1 MYPDAQIAALCAAE
15 GLGEAY
21 RAIVDDWWAPL
32 AEAIVGRAGG
42 GPLVVG
48 INGAQGSG
56 KSTLA
61 AFLALL
67 LRARGLRVAVL
78 SLDDLYLGRQHRAE
92 LARRVHPLFATRGVP
107 GTHDVALGA
116 VLIDALMDR
125 GCAGA
130 SVDLPRFDKASDDR
144 APTSLPVATP
154 VDVVLFEGWCVGAAP
169 MATADL
175 AAPINRLEAED
186 DPQAIWRRAINA
198 HLAGDYAAL
207 IGRIDM
213 LIMLAVPDFACV
225 RTLRGRQEAALA
237 ARHPDGAGVMD
248 DAALDRFISHYE
260 RLTRA
265 MLAEMPARADV
276 VVRLDAAGR
285 PLAISPLAKASG
297 RA

>member
-1 MYPDAQIAALCAAE
+1 
-15 GLGEAY
+15 
-21 RAIVDDWWAPL
+21 
-32 AEAIVGRAGG
+32 
-42 GPLVVG
+42 
-48 INGAQGSG
+48 
-56 KSTLA
+56 
-61 AFLALL
+61 
-67 LRARGLRVAVL
+67 
-78 SLDDLYLGRQHRAE
+78 
-92 LARRVHPLFATRGVP
+92 
-107 GTHDVALGA
+107 
-116 VLIDALMDR
+116 
-125 GCAGA
+125 
-130 SVDLPRFDKASDDR
+130 
-144 APTSLPVATP
+144 
-154 VDVVLFEGWCVGAAP
+154 

-207 IGRIDM
+207 FGRIDM